1 MRRKILVV
9 GWLVVLGLSA
19 VLPLSALFHGIVHV
33 GPRSLVERRVQEAP
47 IIAFAS
53 DVNLKR
59 GSRSV
64 VVAVLGNVSVKGTAR
79 DDVVALG
86 GRVYLSHGSHVAG
99 DVLSLLGGVYKAHD
113 AVVDGRIGGALH
125 GWNGGET
132 RSSRNLPRFLFKNI
146 RLGMAAGLALLLIGT
161 CLTIVF
167 PWQVVLI
174 SGTLRR
180 APLKS
185 TATGF
190 LCLLTFMFLVVP
202 LGLSLAGLPFAIL
215 LTGAAS
221 LAWLFGL
228 TASAVVIGR
237 LVARSP
243 SSLLWSAAA
252 GLVLLALSMTVPF
265 AGPLLVAVI
274 GLAGAGALAVALI
287 NRSRPA
293 LTAF

>member
-1 MRRKILVV
+1 VRRQLLIV
-9 GWLVVLGLSA
+9 GWLAVLGLSA
-19 VLPLSALFHGIVHV
+19 VLPLSALFHGIVHI
-33 GPRSLVERRVQEAP
+33 GPRSLVESRMQAAP
-47 IIAFAS
+47 VIALGS
-53 DVNLKR
+53 DVTLRR
-59 GSRSV
+59 GSRYV
-64 VVAVLGNVSVKGTAR
+64 VAAVLGNVTVSGTAR

-86 GRVYLSHGSHVAG
+86 GRVYLDRGSRVEG
-99 DVLSLLGGVYKAHD
+99 DVLSLLGGVYKAPH
-113 AVVDGRIGGALH
+113 AVVDGRTGGALYR
-125 GWNGGET
+125 WKGGQT
-132 RSSRNLPRFLFKNI
+132 DSNRNLPRFLFKNI

-180 APLKS
+180 SPLKS
-185 TATGF
+185 AATGF

-252 GLVLLALSMTVPF
+252 GLVLLALGMTVPL

-287 NRSRPA
+287 SRSRPA
-293 LTAF
+293 VSVL